1 MAEQTID
8 QREFRDAL
16 GRFATGV
23 TVITTE
29 TNSGQPLGLTANS
42 FSSLSLDPAMILWS
56 LSKDTPNAKDFLEC
70 KHFAVNI
77 LTANQQ
83 NLSNQFSKAVGDR
96 FAGVDWRKGVNGMP
110 LIASCLANFECRNA
124 TCYDGGDHHIF
135 VGAVERF
142 QFSDGQPLI
151 FYDGRYRIFGDAGK
165 EIGGD
170 SEVSVSR
177 TSKN

>member
-1 MAEQTID
+1 MAKQTID
-8 QREFRDAL
+8 QRKFRDAL

-23 TVITTE
+23 TVITTL
-29 TNSGQPLGLTANS
+29 TSSGQPLGLTANS
-42 FSSLSLDPAMILWS
+42 FNSLSLDPAMILWS
-56 LSKDTPNAKDFLEC
+56 LSKDTPYAKDFLEC

-77 LTANQQ
+77 LAVSQQ
-83 NLSNQFSKAVGDR
+83 NLSDQFSKPAGDR

-110 LIASCLANFECRNA
+110 LIASCLANFECRNT

-151 FYDGRYRIFGDAGK
+151 FYDGRYCAVGDVET

-170 SEVSVSR
+170 GEEAVRR
-177 TSKN
+177 TSKI

>member
-1 MAEQTID
+1 MAGQTID

-29 TNSGQPLGLTANS
+29 TSSGQPLGLTANS

-56 LSKDTPNAKDFLEC
+56 LSKDTPNVTDFLNC

-77 LTANQQ
+77 LAADQQ
-83 NLSNQFSKAVGDR
+83 KLSDQFSKTAGDR
-96 FAGVDWRKGVNGMP
+96 FAGVDWRKGANGVP
-110 LIASCLANFECRNA
+110 LIASCLANFECRNT
-124 TCYDGGDHHIF
+124 TCFDGGDHHIF
-135 VGAVERF
+135 IGAVERF

-151 FYDGRYRIFGDAGK
+151 FYDGRYCVVDDAENK
-165 EIGGD
+165 VGGND
-170 SEVSVSR
+170 ELAVSR
-177 TSKN
+177 ASKI